1 MTEVVEIDEGLERE
15 LERYGLT
22 QKAGND
28 LEIDA
33 LRIWRTRKC
42 AVSSADA
49 RVKALHVCFRTMDE
63 AKLQLLA
70 LSQAKQLAVAK
81 EACNMYVMELGGRPL
96 R

>member
-33 LRIWRTRKC
+33 LRI
-42 AVSSADA
+42 
-49 RVKALHVCFRTMDE
+49 
-63 AKLQLLA
+63 
-70 LSQAKQLAVAK
+70 
-81 EACNMYVMELGGRPL
+81 
-96 R
+96 